1 MGAMATTDKTGRQRI
16 QFAFNADL
24 DSVVGN
30 VFQYLT
36 KNRCFSSREGK
47 KKGVDAMVMFYKPF
61 AYQGKENVDE
71 EELQAMARDS
81 VAALSRQI
89 EFLCSAFEIER
100 PSVVCPDFGAEVE
113 QALKNVLTTEAVK
126 MSQEAP
132 ELSSID
138 LPPDPSLLVEVEMDK
153 ESGFEEDALLCDVH
167 INAEAVA

>member
-1 MGAMATTDKTGRQRI
+1 MATPDKAGRQRI

-24 DSVVGN
+24 DSVVGH

-61 AYQGKENVDE
+61 AYQGQETVDA

-89 EFLCSAFEIER
+89 EYICSTFEIER

-113 QALKNVLTTEAVK
+113 QALKNVLTTETARIT
-126 MSQEAP
+126 QETP
-132 ELSSID
+132 ESSPTAFD
-138 LPPDPSLLVEVEMDK
+138 PDPSVLVEIEMDK
-153 ESGFEEDALLCDVH
+153 ESGFEEDDLLCDVRS
-167 INAEAVA
+167 NAEAVA

>member
-1 MGAMATTDKTGRQRI
+1 MATTDKAGRQRI

-24 DSVVGN
+24 DSVVGH

-36 KNRCFSSREGK
+36 KNHCFSSREGK

-61 AYQGKENVDE
+61 AYQGKENVNE
-71 EELQAMARDS
+71 EELQAMAQDS

-113 QALKNVLTTEAVK
+113 QALKNVLTPETARIY
-126 MSQEAP
+126 QETP
-132 ELSSID
+132 ELSPID
-138 LPPDPSLLVEVEMDK
+138 FPPDLSLLGEVEMDK

-167 INAEAVA
+167 SNAEAVA